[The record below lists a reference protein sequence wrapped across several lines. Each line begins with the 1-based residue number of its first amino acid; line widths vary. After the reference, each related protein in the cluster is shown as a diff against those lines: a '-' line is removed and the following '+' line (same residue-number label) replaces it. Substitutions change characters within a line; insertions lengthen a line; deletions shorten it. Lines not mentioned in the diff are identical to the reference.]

1 MNDFFVNENEIETKL
16 EKTISNF
23 QTHIHHMYIDITG
36 DFIAGALLS
45 QILYWFT
52 EDKYGK
58 SKLRIFKDGYYWI
71 AKRRDEWYNE
81 IRITKHQYDVAIK
94 FLEKNDY
101 VILEKYKFNSL
112 PTVHIRPNYEKIN
125 TEIQKWKDIA
135 RKGIVNGNVN
145 QVLRNEYEYRMS
157 HTRKTEKKNSKS
169 KKENHLGDAKNHNSI
184 GNNEIPYSRNQEFHE
199 TGINNLPTPLTET
212 TNKDYYTKT
221 TDSNKVFS
229 NEKTIYNNK
238 VSPTRET
245 YRSPDI
251 PYDYTE
257 EEFKD
262 FITKKTD
269 HILHGISP
277 EEKDASVKPI
287 SAIISYFYKRYY
299 ECIGERHPI
308 LTDMVYAKIIM
319 KLLDPSDEVY
329 RRGFRLDEMAYSA
342 MIDKFFQTDYG
353 VKSGNFTDYRM
364 PYFMQDTVQNNLVY
378 SAGVV

>member
-1 MNDFFVNENEIETKL
+1 MSERIKREVVIPENRGFKGVWIPDRLYLTREFTPNEKFVLIEIYSLTRKDRLCYATNKHFSDFVGLSESAIKKMMAKFEKLGYISRTIEYKNGSKEIIRRFIKLTNKFYESFVNETEIPEENADGKADDGGGKKSPRGGGKKSPRVV
-16 EKTISNF
+16 EKSIQISN
-23 QTHIHHMYIDITG
+23 TDI
-36 DFIAGALLS
+36 
-45 QILYWFT
+45 
-52 EDKYGK
+52 KC
-58 SKLRIFKDGYYWI
+58 
-71 AKRRDEWYNE
+71 
-81 IRITKHQYDVAIK
+81 
-94 FLEKNDY
+94 
-101 VILEKYKFNSL
+101 
-112 PTVHIRPNYEKIN
+112 
-125 TEIQKWKDIA
+125 
-135 RKGIVNGNVN
+135 
-145 QVLRNEYEYRMS
+145 
-157 HTRKTEKKNSKS
+157 
-169 KKENHLGDAKNHNSI
+169 NSI
-184 GNNEIPYSRNQEFHE
+184 SSN
-199 TGINNLPTPLTET
+199 
-212 TNKDYYTKT
+212 

-229 NEKTIYNNK
+229 QEEKTNYNK
-238 VSPTRET
+238 VFSGEKT

-277 EEKDASVKPI
+277 EEKDASVNPI

-329 RRGFRLDEMAYSA
+329 RRGFCLDEMAYSA

-364 PYFMQDTVQNNLVY
+364 PYFMQDTVQDNLVY
-378 SAGVV
+378 SAGIV

>member
-1 MNDFFVNENEIETKL
+1 MDRKSKETEVVSFPSIRDFKGVWIPKEIYLDRELDAT
-16 EKTISNF
+16 EK
-23 QTHIHHMYIDITG
+23 
-36 DFIAGALLS
+36 
-45 QILYWFT
+45 ILY
-52 EDKYGK
+52 
-58 SKLRIFKDGYYWI
+58 
-71 AKRRDEWYNE
+71 
-81 IRITKHQYDVAIK
+81 
-94 FLEKNDY
+94 
-101 VILEKYKFNSL
+101 
-112 PTVHIRPNYEKIN
+112 
-125 TEIQKWKDIA
+125 TEIDSLDKEDGEGCYA
-135 RKGIVNGNVN
+135 S
-145 QVLRNEYEYRMS
+145 NEYLASFCMC
-157 HTRKTEKKNSKS
+157 SKS
-169 KKENHLGDAKNHNSI
+169 KVSSGISKLIDKGYIYVEKFDGRKRWLRVRRENKKGKNPDKTSDDSQNNDGRVPENGRQKCFSYNSASHKNEERNNSI
-184 GNNEIPYSRNQEFHE
+184 DNTFNNTF
-199 TGINNLPTPLTET
+199 NN
-212 TNKDYYTKT
+212 
-221 TDSNKVFS
+221 TDNKVFS
-229 NEKTIYNNK
+229 QEEKTNYNK
-238 VSPTRET
+238 VFSGEKT

-269 HILHGISP
+269 HILHGIAP

-329 RRGFRLDEMAYSA
+329 RRGFCLDEMAYSA

>member
-1 MNDFFVNENEIETKL
+1 MEVPGVEVIPLYKST
-16 EKTISNF
+16 
-23 QTHIHHMYIDITG
+23 DI
-36 DFIAGALLS
+36 
-45 QILYWFT
+45 
-52 EDKYGK
+52 
-58 SKLRIFKDGYYWI
+58 
-71 AKRRDEWYNE
+71 
-81 IRITKHQYDVAIK
+81 
-94 FLEKNDY
+94 
-101 VILEKYKFNSL
+101 
-112 PTVHIRPNYEKIN
+112 IN
-125 TEIQKWKDIA
+125 TDETNTDI
-135 RKGIVNGNVN
+135 
-145 QVLRNEYEYRMS
+145 
-157 HTRKTEKKNSKS
+157 
-169 KKENHLGDAKNHNSI
+169 
-184 GNNEIPYSRNQEFHE
+184 
-199 TGINNLPTPLTET
+199 
-212 TNKDYYTKT
+212 KT

-238 VSPTRET
+238 VSPTGET

-277 EEKDASVKPI
+277 EEKDASVNPI

-308 LTDMVYAKIIM
+308 LADMVYAKIIM
-319 KLLDPSDEVY
+319 KLLDPADEVY
-329 RRGFRLDEMAYSA
+329 RRGFCLDEMAYSA

>member
-1 MNDFFVNENEIETKL
+1 MNFNEEISVKVDYEFSHRFNHTL
-16 EKTISNF
+16 
-23 QTHIHHMYIDITG
+23 HAYIDIAG
-36 DFIAGALLS
+36 DLIAGTLLS
-45 QILYWFT
+45 QIMYWFSK
-52 EDKYGK
+52 DKSGNRKVKIY
-58 SKLRIFKDGYYWI
+58 KDGYYWL
-71 AKRRDEWYNE
+71 AKGRNDWVNE
-81 IRITKHQYDVAIK
+81 IRISPKQYDNAIK
-94 FLEKNDY
+94 KLKQKGFVETKL
-101 VILEKYKFNSL
+101 YKFESV
-112 PTVHIRPNYEKIN
+112 PTTHIRPIYDSIN
-125 TEIQKWKDIA
+125 KEIKKWKCAVAEEISQDVDLNLP
-135 RKGIVNGNVN
+135 KGEIGISPNG
-145 QVLRNEYEYRMS
+145 
-157 HTRKTEKKNSKS
+157 KTEFPKR
-169 KKENHLGDAKNHNSI
+169 DNSI
-184 GNNEIPYSRNQEFHE
+184 
-199 TGINNLPTPLTET
+199 TET
-212 TNKDYYTKT
+212 TNREYKT
-221 TDSNKVFS
+221 EITDSNKVFS

-238 VSPTRET
+238 VSPTGET

-269 HILHGISP
+269 HILHGIAP
-277 EEKDASVKPI
+277 EEKYASVKPI

-329 RRGFRLDEMAYSA
+329 RRGFCLDEMAYSA

>member
-1 MNDFFVNENEIETKL
+1 MSERIKREVVIPENRGFKGVWIPDRLYLTREFTPNEKFVLIEIYSLTRKDRLCYATNKHFSDFVGLSESAIKKMMTKFEKLGYISRTIEYKNGSKEIIRRFIKLTNKFYESFVNETEIPEENADGKADDGGG
-16 EKTISNF
+16 EKSPRGGGEKSPRVVEKSIQISN
-23 QTHIHHMYIDITG
+23 TDI
-36 DFIAGALLS
+36 
-45 QILYWFT
+45 
-52 EDKYGK
+52 KC
-58 SKLRIFKDGYYWI
+58 
-71 AKRRDEWYNE
+71 
-81 IRITKHQYDVAIK
+81 
-94 FLEKNDY
+94 
-101 VILEKYKFNSL
+101 
-112 PTVHIRPNYEKIN
+112 
-125 TEIQKWKDIA
+125 
-135 RKGIVNGNVN
+135 
-145 QVLRNEYEYRMS
+145 
-157 HTRKTEKKNSKS
+157 
-169 KKENHLGDAKNHNSI
+169 NSI
-184 GNNEIPYSRNQEFHE
+184 SSN
-199 TGINNLPTPLTET
+199 
-212 TNKDYYTKT
+212 

-238 VSPTRET
+238 VSPTGET

-269 HILHGISP
+269 HILHGIAP
-277 EEKDASVKPI
+277 EEKYASVKPI

-329 RRGFRLDEMAYSA
+329 RRGFCLDEMAYSA

-364 PYFMQDTVQNNLVY
+364 PYFMQDTVQDNLVY
-378 SAGVV
+378 SAGIV

>member
-125 TEIQKWKDIA
+125 AETQKWKDIA
-135 RKGIVNGNVN
+135 RKGIVSGNVN

-169 KKENHLGDAKNHNSI
+169 KKEKHSGDAKNHNSI
-184 GNNEIPYSRNQEFHE
+184 GNNEFRYSRNHEFQE

-212 TNKDYYTKT
+212 TNRDYHTET

-229 NEKTIYNNK
+229 QEEKTSYNK
-238 VSPTRET
+238 AFSGEKA

-251 PYDYTE
+251 SYEYTE
-257 EEFKD
+257 KEFKE
-262 FITKKTD
+262 FITNKVD
-269 HILHGISP
+269 HIVKEISP
-277 EEKDASVKPI
+277 EEYDASVEPI
-287 SAIISYFYKRYY
+287 SAIIAYFYKRYC
-299 ECIGERHPI
+299 ECMGERHPI
-308 LTDMVYAKIIM
+308 LTDAVYTKIIM
-319 KLLDPSDEVY
+319 KLIEPVEDIWKRDFCLDKTVY
-329 RRGFRLDEMAYSA
+329 YA
-342 MIDKFFQTDYG
+342 MIDQFFKTDYG
-353 VKSGNFTDYRM
+353 VKSGNITDYRM
-364 PYFMQDTVQNNLVY
+364 SYFMSDTVQSNLVY
-378 SAGVV
+378 RSGIV

>member
-1 MNDFFVNENEIETKL
+1 MNFNEEISVKVDYEFSHRFNHTL
-16 EKTISNF
+16 
-23 QTHIHHMYIDITG
+23 HAYIDIAG
-36 DFIAGALLS
+36 DLIAGTLLS
-45 QILYWFT
+45 QIMYWFSK
-52 EDKYGK
+52 DKSGNRKVKIY
-58 SKLRIFKDGYYWI
+58 KDGYYWL
-71 AKRRDEWYNE
+71 AKGRNDWVNE
-81 IRITKHQYDVAIK
+81 IRISPKQYDNAIK
-94 FLEKNDY
+94 KLKQKGFVETKL
-101 VILEKYKFNSL
+101 YKFESV
-112 PTVHIRPNYEKIN
+112 PTTHIRPIYDSIN
-125 TEIQKWKDIA
+125 KEIKKWKCAVAEEISQDVDFNLP
-135 RKGIVNGNVN
+135 KGEIGISPNG
-145 QVLRNEYEYRMS
+145 
-157 HTRKTEKKNSKS
+157 KTEFPKR
-169 KKENHLGDAKNHNSI
+169 DNSI
-184 GNNEIPYSRNQEFHE
+184 
-199 TGINNLPTPLTET
+199 TET
-212 TNKDYYTKT
+212 TNREYKT
-221 TDSNKVFS
+221 EITDSNKVFS

-269 HILHGISP
+269 HILHGIAP

-319 KLLDPSDEVY
+319 KLLDPADEVY
-329 RRGFRLDEMAYSA
+329 KRGFRLDEMAYSA

-364 PYFMQDTVQNNLVY
+364 PYFMQDTVQDNLVY
-378 SAGVV
+378 SAGIV

>member
-1 MNDFFVNENEIETKL
+1 MSERIKREVVIPENRGFKGVWIPDRLYLTREFTPNEKFVLIEIYSLTRKDRLCYATNKHFSDFVGLSESAIKKMMTKFEKLGYISRTIEYKNGSKEIIRRFIKLTNKFYESFVNETEIPEENAEGKADDGGG
-16 EKTISNF
+16 EKSPRGGGEKSPRVGEKSIQISN
-23 QTHIHHMYIDITG
+23 TDI
-36 DFIAGALLS
+36 
-45 QILYWFT
+45 
-52 EDKYGK
+52 KC
-58 SKLRIFKDGYYWI
+58 
-71 AKRRDEWYNE
+71 
-81 IRITKHQYDVAIK
+81 
-94 FLEKNDY
+94 
-101 VILEKYKFNSL
+101 
-112 PTVHIRPNYEKIN
+112 
-125 TEIQKWKDIA
+125 
-135 RKGIVNGNVN
+135 
-145 QVLRNEYEYRMS
+145 
-157 HTRKTEKKNSKS
+157 
-169 KKENHLGDAKNHNSI
+169 NSI
-184 GNNEIPYSRNQEFHE
+184 SSN
-199 TGINNLPTPLTET
+199 
-212 TNKDYYTKT
+212 

-229 NEKTIYNNK
+229 QEEKTNYNK
-238 VSPTRET
+238 VFSGEKT

-269 HILHGISP
+269 HILHGIAP
-277 EEKDASVKPI
+277 EEKDVFVKPI

-329 RRGFRLDEMAYSA
+329 RRGFCLDEMAYSA

>member
-1 MNDFFVNENEIETKL
+1 MSERIKREVVIPENRGFKGVWIPDRLYLTREFTPNEKFVLIEIYSLTRKDRLCYATNKHFSDFVGLSESAIKKMMAKFEKLGYISRTIEYKNGSKEIIRRFIKLTNKFYESFVNETEIPEENADGKADDGGG
-16 EKTISNF
+16 EKSPRGGGEKSPRGGGEKSPRGGGEKSPRVGEKSIQISN
-23 QTHIHHMYIDITG
+23 TDI
-36 DFIAGALLS
+36 
-45 QILYWFT
+45 
-52 EDKYGK
+52 KC
-58 SKLRIFKDGYYWI
+58 
-71 AKRRDEWYNE
+71 
-81 IRITKHQYDVAIK
+81 
-94 FLEKNDY
+94 
-101 VILEKYKFNSL
+101 
-112 PTVHIRPNYEKIN
+112 
-125 TEIQKWKDIA
+125 
-135 RKGIVNGNVN
+135 
-145 QVLRNEYEYRMS
+145 
-157 HTRKTEKKNSKS
+157 
-169 KKENHLGDAKNHNSI
+169 NSI
-184 GNNEIPYSRNQEFHE
+184 SSN
-199 TGINNLPTPLTET
+199 
-212 TNKDYYTKT
+212 

-251 PYDYTE
+251 SYEYTE

-269 HILHGISP
+269 HILHGIAP
-277 EEKDASVKPI
+277 EEKYASVKPI

-329 RRGFRLDEMAYSA
+329 RRGFCLDEMAYSA

>member
-1 MNDFFVNENEIETKL
+1 MSERIKREVVIPENRGFKGVWIPDRLYLTREFTPNEKFVLIEIYSLTRKDRLCYATNKHFSDFVGLSESAIKKMMAKFEKLGYISRTIEYKNGSKEIIRRFIKLTNKFYESFVNETEIPEENADGKADDGGGGKSPRGGG
-16 EKTISNF
+16 EKSPRVGEKSIQISN
-23 QTHIHHMYIDITG
+23 TDI
-36 DFIAGALLS
+36 
-45 QILYWFT
+45 
-52 EDKYGK
+52 KC
-58 SKLRIFKDGYYWI
+58 
-71 AKRRDEWYNE
+71 
-81 IRITKHQYDVAIK
+81 
-94 FLEKNDY
+94 
-101 VILEKYKFNSL
+101 
-112 PTVHIRPNYEKIN
+112 
-125 TEIQKWKDIA
+125 
-135 RKGIVNGNVN
+135 
-145 QVLRNEYEYRMS
+145 
-157 HTRKTEKKNSKS
+157 
-169 KKENHLGDAKNHNSI
+169 NSI
-184 GNNEIPYSRNQEFHE
+184 SSN
-199 TGINNLPTPLTET
+199 
-212 TNKDYYTKT
+212 

-229 NEKTIYNNK
+229 QEEKTNYNK
-238 VSPTRET
+238 VFSGEKT

-277 EEKDASVKPI
+277 EEKYASVKPI

-329 RRGFRLDEMAYSA
+329 RRGFCLDEMAYSA

-364 PYFMQDTVQNNLVY
+364 PYFMQDTVQDNLVY
-378 SAGVV
+378 SAGIV

>member
-1 MNDFFVNENEIETKL
+1 MPVMRVNKNKNYTTMSNVHLRDLNLSLKARGLLSTILSLPDNWNYSIGGIAAICKENETCIKSGLKELKEAGYMVVEKLYSDESGTGKFKYVYNIFENPDDSKELRERIEKKKA
-16 EKTISNF
+16 ERASRGGNPP
-23 QTHIHHMYIDITG
+23 M
-36 DFIAGALLS
+36 
-45 QILYWFT
+45 
-52 EDKYGK
+52 E
-58 SKLRIFKDGYYWI
+58 
-71 AKRRDEWYNE
+71 
-81 IRITKHQYDVAIK
+81 
-94 FLEKNDY
+94 
-101 VILEKYKFNSL
+101 SL
-112 PTVHIRPNYEKIN
+112 PVEVPGVEVIPLYKSTDIIN
-125 TEIQKWKDIA
+125 TDETNTDI
-135 RKGIVNGNVN
+135 
-145 QVLRNEYEYRMS
+145 
-157 HTRKTEKKNSKS
+157 
-169 KKENHLGDAKNHNSI
+169 
-184 GNNEIPYSRNQEFHE
+184 
-199 TGINNLPTPLTET
+199 
-212 TNKDYYTKT
+212 KT

-238 VSPTRET
+238 VSPTGET

-277 EEKDASVKPI
+277 EEKDASVNPI

-308 LTDMVYAKIIM
+308 LADMVYAKIIM
-319 KLLDPSDEVY
+319 KLLDPADEVY
-329 RRGFRLDEMAYSA
+329 RRGFCLDEMAYSA

>member
-1 MNDFFVNENEIETKL
+1 MSERIKREVVIPENRGFKGVWIPDRLYLTREFTPNEKFVLIEIYSLTRKDRLCYATNKHFSDFVGLSESAIKKMMAKFEKLGYISRTIEYKNGSKEIIRRFIKLTNKFYESFVNETEIPEENADGKADDGGG
-16 EKTISNF
+16 EKSPRGGGEKSPRVGEKSIQISN
-23 QTHIHHMYIDITG
+23 TDI
-36 DFIAGALLS
+36 
-45 QILYWFT
+45 
-52 EDKYGK
+52 KC
-58 SKLRIFKDGYYWI
+58 
-71 AKRRDEWYNE
+71 
-81 IRITKHQYDVAIK
+81 
-94 FLEKNDY
+94 
-101 VILEKYKFNSL
+101 
-112 PTVHIRPNYEKIN
+112 
-125 TEIQKWKDIA
+125 
-135 RKGIVNGNVN
+135 
-145 QVLRNEYEYRMS
+145 
-157 HTRKTEKKNSKS
+157 
-169 KKENHLGDAKNHNSI
+169 NSI
-184 GNNEIPYSRNQEFHE
+184 SSN
-199 TGINNLPTPLTET
+199 
-212 TNKDYYTKT
+212 

-229 NEKTIYNNK
+229 QEEKTNYNK
-238 VSPTRET
+238 VFSGEKT

-269 HILHGISP
+269 HILHGIAP

-329 RRGFRLDEMAYSA
+329 RRGFCLDEMAYSA

>member
-1 MNDFFVNENEIETKL
+1 MRVNRNKNYTTMSNVHLRDLNLSLKARGLLSTILSLPDNWNYSIGGLASICKENETCIKSGLKELKEAGYMVVEKLYSDESGTGKFKYVYNIFENPDDSKELRERIEKKKD
-16 EKTISNF
+16 ERASR
-23 QTHIHHMYIDITG
+23 
-36 DFIAGALLS
+36 GANPPM
-45 QILYWFT
+45 
-52 EDKYGK
+52 E
-58 SKLRIFKDGYYWI
+58 
-71 AKRRDEWYNE
+71 
-81 IRITKHQYDVAIK
+81 
-94 FLEKNDY
+94 
-101 VILEKYKFNSL
+101 SL
-112 PTVHIRPNYEKIN
+112 PVEVPGVEVIPLYKSTDIIN
-125 TEIQKWKDIA
+125 TDETNTDI
-135 RKGIVNGNVN
+135 
-145 QVLRNEYEYRMS
+145 
-157 HTRKTEKKNSKS
+157 
-169 KKENHLGDAKNHNSI
+169 
-184 GNNEIPYSRNQEFHE
+184 
-199 TGINNLPTPLTET
+199 
-212 TNKDYYTKT
+212 KT

-229 NEKTIYNNK
+229 QEEKTNYNK
-238 VSPTRET
+238 VFSGEKT

-269 HILHGISP
+269 HILHGIAP

-329 RRGFRLDEMAYSA
+329 RRGFCLDEMAYSA

-364 PYFMQDTVQNNLVY
+364 PYFMQDTIQDNLVY
-378 SAGVV
+378 SAGIV